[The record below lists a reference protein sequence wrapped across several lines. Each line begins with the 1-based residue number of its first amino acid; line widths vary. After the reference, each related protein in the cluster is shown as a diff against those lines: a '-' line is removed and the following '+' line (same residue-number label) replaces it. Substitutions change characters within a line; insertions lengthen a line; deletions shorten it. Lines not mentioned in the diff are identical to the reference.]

1 MMKKELDPIMVII
14 KMNDIYNK
22 LSAEEKD
29 VEIYEKHLIDEL
41 NKVCNQHI
49 KTLPPIK
56 SLYLNPD
63 YEFSETLRIKDSLKN
78 QIDKILRKRFMKYK
92 ASEIESID
100 LDKTIDNSQK
110 RDFKKIVTDTFKIL
124 YDKMNLAVKML
135 EDEISEDEKSHSC
148 NKSRDCTQEELDIMK
163 NTLRKMKEN
172 LEKKYQD
179 MIFITPNANIVKTKK
194 LSPKNDA
201 KIVAKTLMD
210 NFQELSYL
218 ITISDADALAKSFIS
233 AFNKNIEN
241 VILN

>member
-1 MMKKELDPIMVII
+1 MSKRDETILKIIPMMEV
-14 KMNDIYNK
+14 YSK
-22 LSAEEKD
+22 LLPEEKD
-29 VEIYEKHLIDEL
+29 VKVYKNHLINEI
-41 NKVCNQHI
+41 NRVCYQHI
-49 KTLPPIK
+49 RTQSLLK
-56 SLYLNPD
+56 SLYLNSD
-63 YEFSETLRIKDSLKN
+63 YQFSETLKIKDSLKN
-78 QIDKILRKRFMKYK
+78 QIDKILRKRFMKHK

-100 LDKTIDNSQK
+100 TDKTIDNSQK
-110 RDFKKIVTDTFKIL
+110 RDFKKVVTDTFKIL

-148 NKSRDCTQEELDIMK
+148 NKLRDCTQEELDIMK

-172 LEKKYQD
+172 LEKKYQA

-241 VILN
+241 VISH

>member
-1 MMKKELDPIMVII
+1 MK
-14 KMNDIYNK
+14 
-22 LSAEEKD
+22 
-29 VEIYEKHLIDEL
+29 H
-41 NKVCNQHI
+41 
-49 KTLPPIK
+49 
-56 SLYLNPD
+56 
-63 YEFSETLRIKDSLKN
+63 
-78 QIDKILRKRFMKYK
+78 K

-100 LDKTIDNSQK
+100 TDKTIDNSQK
-110 RDFKKIVTDTFKIL
+110 RELKKVVTDTFKIL

-135 EDEISEDEKSHSC
+135 EDEISEEEKLHSGDI
-148 NKSRDCTQEELDIMK
+148 SRDCTQEEIEIMK
-163 NTLRKMKEN
+163 NSLRRMKEN

-179 MIFITPNANIVKTKK
+179 MLFITHIANIVKTKK

-241 VILN
+241 VISN